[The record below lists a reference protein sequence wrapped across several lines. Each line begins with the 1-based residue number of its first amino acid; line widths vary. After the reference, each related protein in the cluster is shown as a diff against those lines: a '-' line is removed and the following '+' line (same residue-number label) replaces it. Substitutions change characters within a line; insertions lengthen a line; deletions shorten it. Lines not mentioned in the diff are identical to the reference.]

1 MSVRLKLSI
10 IVLFVALVPI
20 SISAWITLRIHQQA
34 FERNLAS
41 LHELAA
47 SQEAQ
52 RVGTRLT
59 NLQGNLQRLANSTL
73 PWSELS
79 ENERQAAL
87 WLLYRADE
95 DVVVVM
101 LLDANRKLVTQPAYL
116 TASALVEEPGH
127 LPAPSHIVADMLSH
141 LPQQAAGTADSS
153 YGEPFVISAALDPIL
168 PISIP
173 IISLKPEPTTS
184 TLCIGVS
191 LRAVC
196 KPGPKPE
203 GIELLVVDSARRNIC
218 ATAQFGPL
226 SPMGADPGYPTE
238 SAPNART
245 YAARN
250 GKFVLGASVSLPHGW
265 HIVAEQPVAT
275 AYASSRSMRRQAI
288 LWILISVAIALVSG
302 LILAKGISEPVQ
314 RLVSGA
320 RELAQGNLGYR
331 FELPE
336 EDEFGRLSQ
345 AFNHMA
351 AELAARDAE
360 IREWNA
366 VLQQRVQER
375 TLAIEQYHCHLLQA
389 EKSAAV
395 ARLTAGVAAEV
406 NDPLTGILG
415 AVQLLAARARADPNR
430 AQEAHL
436 FANAEEG
443 AQRIR
448 ELIKRVQALGQ
459 RQPRSQL
466 RPVAVQDLVTSSLG
480 LLGQTLDA
488 ADADIQ
494 VVRLSTGTI
503 PSVLGNFTQLEQALL
518 QVLTNAVAACS
529 AASHEDTNS
538 AAPKDGEPRKHHG
551 RRSRILVQTKFVERR
566 MVSIT
571 VSDDGV
577 GMPKRE
583 LENIFEPFVTLHAN
597 SGHGLGLTIARRIVE
612 EHSGKLWAETNEV
625 AGVTVHMQLP
635 AAESRVP

>member
-1 MSVRLKLSI
+1 MSVRLKLLI

-20 SISAWITLRIHQQA
+20 SVSAWLTLRIHQQA

-41 LHELAA
+41 LHEAAA

-52 RVGTRLT
+52 RVGSRLK
-59 NLQGNLQRLANSTL
+59 NLQDNLQRLANSTL
-73 PWSELS
+73 PWNELS

-95 DVVVVM
+95 DIVVIM
-101 LLDANRKLVTQPAYL
+101 LLDAKHNLVTQPAYL
-116 TASALVEEPGH
+116 TEASSVEEPGH
-127 LPAPSHIVADMLSH
+127 LAASGQIVADMLGH
-141 LPQQAAGTADSS
+141 LPKQAADTAAIS
-153 YGEPFVISAALDPIL
+153 YGEPFLLSTDRDPIL
-168 PISIP
+168 PMSIP
-173 IISLKPEPTTS
+173 IVSLKPEQTTATIS
-184 TLCIGVS
+184 VGVS

-196 KPGPKPE
+196 RPGPRPE
-203 GIELLVVDSARRNIC
+203 GIELLVVDSARRSVC
-218 ATAQFGPL
+218 ATPQFGPL
-226 SPMGADPGYPTE
+226 SPMRAEPWHPTK
-238 SAPNART
+238 SAPAVHT
-245 YAARN
+245 YTARN
-250 GKFVLGASVSLPHGW
+250 GQYVLGADVTLPYGW
-265 HIVAEQPVAT
+265 HIVAEQPVAI

-288 LWILISVAIALVSG
+288 LWILISVAIALSSG

-314 RLVSGA
+314 RLVVGA
-320 RELAQGNLGYR
+320 HELAQGNLGHR
-331 FELPE
+331 FELPDK
-336 EDEFGRLSQ
+336 DEFGRLSQ

-351 AELAARDAE
+351 VELATRDSE
-360 IREWNA
+360 IREWNS

-375 TLAIEQYHCHLLQA
+375 TFAIEQYHHHLLQA
-389 EKSAAV
+389 EKAAAV

-415 AVQLLAARARADPNR
+415 AIQLLATRARADPER

-436 FANAEEG
+436 FANAEAG
-443 AQRIR
+443 AKRIR

-466 RPVAVQDLVTSSLG
+466 RPVAVQDLVTSTLG

-529 AASHEDTNS
+529 AVSHAGTNS
-538 AAPKDGEPRKHHG
+538 APPTDGEPPGHHG
-551 RRSRILVQTKFVERR
+551 RKSRILVQTKFVERH

-577 GMPKRE
+577 GIPKRE
-583 LENIFEPFVTLHAN
+583 LDNIFEPFVTLRAD
-597 SGHGLGLTIARRIVE
+597 SGPGLGLTIARRIVE
-612 EHSGKLWAETNEV
+612 EHSGKLWAEANEA
-625 AGVTVHMQLP
+625 AGVTVYMQLP

>member
-1 MSVRLKLSI
+1 MSVRLKLLI

-20 SISAWITLRIHQQA
+20 SVSAWITLRIHQQA
-34 FERNLAS
+34 FEQNLAS
-41 LHELAA
+41 LHEVAA

-52 RVGTRLT
+52 RVATRLK
-59 NLQGNLQRLANSTL
+59 NLQDNLQRLANSTL
-73 PWSELS
+73 PWNELS
-79 ENERQAAL
+79 ESERQAAL

-101 LLDANRKLVTQPAYL
+101 LLDAKQKLVTQPAYL
-116 TASALVEEPGH
+116 TEASSGEEPGH
-127 LPAPSHIVADMLSH
+127 LLAPSHIVADMLDH
-141 LPQQAAGTADSS
+141 LPPQAAGTTDSS
-153 YGEPFVISAALDPIL
+153 FGEPFLISGGLDPVL

-173 IISLKPEPTTS
+173 LVSLKPEQTTS
-184 TLCIGVS
+184 TLGVGVS

-203 GIELLVVDSARRNIC
+203 GIELTVVDSARRSIC
-218 ATAQFGPL
+218 ASPRFGPL
-226 SPMGADPGYPTE
+226 SHMGAEPGHPIG
-238 SAPNART
+238 SAPAVRT
-245 YAARN
+245 YTARN
-250 GKFVLGASVSLPHGW
+250 GQFVLSAAAPLPHGW

-275 AYASSRSMRRQAI
+275 AYASSRNMRRQAI

-320 RELAQGNLGYR
+320 HELAQGNLGHR
-331 FELPE
+331 FDLPE
-336 EDEFGRLSQ
+336 TDEFGRLSQ

-351 AELAARDAE
+351 IELATRDAE
-360 IREWNA
+360 IREWNS

-375 TLAIEQYHCHLLQA
+375 TLAIEQYHHHLLQA

-415 AVQLLAARARADPNR
+415 AVQLLASRAHADPDR
-430 AQEAHL
+430 AHEAHL
-436 FANAEEG
+436 LANAEEG

-466 RPVAVQDLVTSSLG
+466 RPVAVQDLVTSTLG

-488 ADADIQ
+488 TDANIQ

-529 AASHEDTNS
+529 AVSHGDTNR
-538 AAPKDGEPRKHHG
+538 APPNHGEPPKQHG
-551 RRSRILVQTKFVERR
+551 RKSRILVQTKFVERH

-571 VSDDGV
+571 VSDDGI
-577 GMPKRE
+577 GISKRE
-583 LENIFEPFVTLHAN
+583 LENIFEPFVTLRAD
-597 SGHGLGLTIARRIVE
+597 SGPGLGLTIARRIVE
-612 EHSGKLWAETNEV
+612 EHNGKLWAENNEV
-625 AGVTVHMQLP
+625 AGITVHMQLP
-635 AAESRVP
+635 AAENRVP